1 MENVKYRA
9 LNFAEGKAI
18 YNYRFTKDS
27 IEFFFPGSVITVCN
41 SEEVNYIKE
50 RIHEAKKWCT
60 KKQDILNYLEW
71 CADNPDRV

>member
-1 MENVKYRA
+1 MKNVKYRA

-18 YNYRFTKDS
+18 YNYKFTKDG
-27 IEFFFPGSVITVCN
+27 IEFFFPGSVTTVCD

-50 RIHEAKKWCT
+50 RIHEAKKWST